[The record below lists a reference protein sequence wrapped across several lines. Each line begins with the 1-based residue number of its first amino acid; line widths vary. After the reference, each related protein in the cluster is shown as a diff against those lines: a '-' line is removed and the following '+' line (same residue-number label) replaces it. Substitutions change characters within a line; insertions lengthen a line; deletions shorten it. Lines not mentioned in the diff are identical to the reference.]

1 MSELSDDIL
10 VELALG
16 LRDDRETRD
25 AVARSPDLR
34 ARLRGVES
42 ELRSLEDG
50 LDGILAE
57 AALQSPLPSSGWR
70 ILLAVDD
77 STGARRAAATA
88 AVLARVA
95 GEEVEVFHVREFT
108 PGKVGPLAISTR
120 AEAVAL
126 VNTVVAGLREG
137 GVTARGEVQEAPLE
151 HVATRILA
159 EAEARRASLIVMSS
173 RSLSVLGALLG
184 KSVSRSVLRHATCPV
199 LIVR

>member
-1 MSELSDDIL
+1 MPELSDDIL

-25 AVARSPDLR
+25 AVARSPDLL
-34 ARLRGVES
+34 ARLRGLES
-42 ELRSLEDG
+42 ELRSLDDS
-50 LDGILAE
+50 LNGILAE
-57 AALQSPLPSSGWR
+57 AACRSLPSSGWR

-77 STGARRAAATA
+77 SPEARRAAATA
-88 AVLARVA
+88 AALARVA
-95 GEEVEVFHVREFT
+95 GEEVEVFHVRVFT
-108 PGKVGPLAISTR
+108 PGKTGPLAASTR

-126 VNTVVAGLREG
+126 VNAVVADLREG
-137 GVTARGEVQEAPLE
+137 GVSARGEVQEAPSE

-173 RSLSVLGALLG
+173 RRLSGIGALLG
-184 KSVSRSVLRHATCPV
+184 RSVSRGVLRRATCPV